1 MESMENESLRQSLAG
16 FDGVWQRV
24 TAGAARFSPQETLE
38 DLLPRVNALAG
49 QYAALARRVS
59 AGARSGLLA
68 QGRAYQ
74 ALGKRLQGEYF
85 IAAGRTYALPP
96 VEPLPPE
103 RKAALRHLLLQ
114 EQSLAKTGTT
124 AAQAAG
130 DSPLVP
136 LLDTLSATAEAHA
149 RQNRTRLLAWFGG

>member
-38 DLLPRVNALAG
+38 GLLPSVNALAG
-49 QYAALARRVS
+49 QYAALARRVP
-59 AGARSGLLA
+59 AGERSGLLA
-68 QGRAYQ
+68 QGQAYQ
-74 ALGKRLQGEYF
+74 RLKKRLQGEYF
-85 IAAGRTYALPP
+85 IVTGRTYALPP